1 VGNDGT
7 HNSSQDLKVS
17 FDHTKLQ
24 LSATPMP
31 ASIVRRAPSEV
42 NETGEPVIVGVA
54 LTNSLGESDKTS
66 LVIADRFTNEYEM
79 QADFFK
85 WFGDY
90 YNYYTKPV
98 LYTIG
103 ADQGKRAFNALNE
116 ELAAQPI
123 PMGMYAAQAG
133 NYTFSLNQQ
142 FDLSRVEEVWLCDA
156 TQSTYTN
163 LMQSDYTFSTSKVNG
178 AGRFSLSVKL
188 APKVATGMDNVTAD
202 KVWATTHS
210 KQIIVN
216 GLENGMHLWLYD
228 ATGKLLYTE
237 PTSNYQ
243 HTYLVPQTGTY
254 FVSVMNGNQK
264 QTIKVVV
271 E

>member
-1 VGNDGT
+1 
-7 HNSSQDLKVS
+7 
-17 FDHTKLQ
+17 
-24 LSATPMP
+24 
-31 ASIVRRAPSEV
+31 
-42 NETGEPVIVGVA
+42 
-54 LTNSLGESDKTS
+54 
-66 LVIADRFTNEYEM
+66 
-79 QADFFK
+79 
-85 WFGDY
+85 
-90 YNYYTKPV
+90 
-98 LYTIG
+98 
-103 ADQGKRAFNALNE
+103 
-116 ELAAQPI
+116 
-123 PMGMYAAQAG
+123 MGMYAAQAG

-142 FDLSRVEEVWLCDA
+142 FDLSRVEEVWLYDA

-188 APKVATGMDNVTAD
+188 APKVATSIDNVTAD
-202 KVWATTHS
+202 KVWATTHN
-210 KQIIVN
+210 KQVIVN

-228 ATGKLLYTE
+228 ATGKLLYNE

-243 HTYLVPQTGTY
+243 HTYAVPQTGTY